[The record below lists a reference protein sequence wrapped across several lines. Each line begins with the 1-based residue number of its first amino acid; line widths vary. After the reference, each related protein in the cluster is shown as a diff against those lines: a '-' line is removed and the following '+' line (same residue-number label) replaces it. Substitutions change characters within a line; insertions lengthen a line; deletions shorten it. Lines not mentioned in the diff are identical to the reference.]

1 MARTTAKHPA
11 RTISPQHPDSVVLQ
25 GRSQQGAELG
35 PEPGLPHTRPSS
47 FEQCPPSP
55 ANQYSCPTPIQ
66 VPSLPLS
73 PLVPGLY
80 HLTSQL
86 LNAFY
91 FLACKSVLPAPT
103 LLTTGQAKLKK
114 APLITTSGK
123 SANTSSLACWLGAP
137 AGLPLSLC
145 SYPCTEGYATGVAV
159 GDHMRPVGGEGSS
172 TPSTRQDS
180 MGVIIETWDI

>member
-86 LNAFY
+86 LNALY

-114 APLITTSGK
+114 APPHHNFWQKCKHQLPGL
-123 SANTSSLACWLGAP
+123 LAWSPCWP
-137 AGLPLSLC
+137 ALEPLLLPLHRGIC
-145 SYPCTEGYATGVAV
+145 HRGCCR
-159 GDHMRPVGGEGSS
+159 RPQE
-172 TPSTRQDS
+172 TRRR
-180 MGVIIETWDI
+180 

>member
-114 APLITTSGK
+114 AP
-123 SANTSSLACWLGAP
+123 SSQLLAKVQTPAPWLAGLEPPLACP
-137 AGLPLSLC
+137 
-145 SYPCTEGYATGVAV
+145 
-159 GDHMRPVGGEGSS
+159 
-172 TPSTRQDS
+172 
-180 MGVIIETWDI
+180 